1 MAILAAIDENE
12 RSRIVAR
19 IAADL
24 AETYDEDLVALHVL
38 PEEDFDAH
46 RESMQ
51 SIPEF
56 QDYSVSHA
64 TDDARRFAS
73 EFVLETVDGF
83 DSNRLD
89 ARGRIGDIAEEIL
102 IEADAL
108 EPRFLIISG
117 RRRSPTGKAVFGSTA
132 QQVLLNADCPVMT
145 QLSDR

>member
-24 AETYDEDLVALHVL
+24 AETYNEDLVTLHVL

-56 QDYSVSHA
+56 RDYSVSHA
-64 TDDARRFAS
+64 TDDARRFAR
-73 EFVLETVDGF
+73 EFVLETVDEF
-83 DSNRLD
+83 DPNRLD

-108 EPRFLIISG
+108 EPRFLVISG
-117 RRRSPTGKAVFGSTA
+117 RRRSPTGKAVFGNTA
-132 QQVLLNADCPVMT
+132 QQVLLNADCPIVT